1 MVCSVSRRSSGF
13 TSRAFGLGLSDL
25 FGVRAARISFCHA
38 PCSHHLF
45 ALDEIPAGET
55 NNCSV
60 PLAAG
65 CESELLFVP
74 DPAGKLGR
82 LVFRTSDFTIVRYL
96 GAARCCRSASSTA
109 CFPSRRQNEL
119 LFVIGPATRSYEPNK
134 KTHANAWV
142 LLRQMVWSSCLSFS
156 LAPIHY

>member
-1 MVCSVSRRSSGF
+1 MCSVSRRSSGF

-25 FGVRAARISFCHA
+25 FGVRAARTGFCHA
-38 PCSHHLF
+38 FCSHHLF

-74 DPAGKLGR
+74 EPAGKLGSF
-82 LVFRTSDFTIVRYL
+82 VFRTSDFTIVRYL
-96 GAARCCRSASSTA
+96 GAARCCRSASSPA
-109 CFPSRRQNEL
+109 CSPGVKPDRTIVRFEPGRTQLHTEL
-119 LFVIGPATRSYEPNK
+119 ILLK
-134 KTHANAWV
+134 KK
-142 LLRQMVWSSCLSFS
+142 L
-156 LAPIHY
+156 I